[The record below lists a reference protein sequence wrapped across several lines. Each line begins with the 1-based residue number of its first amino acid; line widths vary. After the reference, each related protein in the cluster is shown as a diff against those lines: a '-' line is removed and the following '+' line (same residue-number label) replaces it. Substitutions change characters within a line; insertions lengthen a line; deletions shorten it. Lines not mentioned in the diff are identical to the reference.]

1 VFEGFP
7 SESTR
12 WFDEVAGMDD
22 WSAVQAR
29 RADHDRWIRQPM
41 VALCTELADE
51 FGAPYIWRLHRSRW
65 FWAHQHAQV
74 QIADTIELGVTLSGD
89 GLRVNG
95 GWLRSS
101 PDQVRR
107 FRVAVDAPAGKELAE
122 AITDAEAAG
131 FSIGG
136 HRLARVPRGF
146 PADHPWAELLLYRTL
161 TAEQGWPADGWL
173 ATREALDRVRTG
185 WRAVE
190 PLTGWLAEF
199 VGPRESRM

>member
-1 VFEGFP
+1 MFEGFP
-7 SESTR
+7 SESMR
-12 WFDEVAGMDD
+12 WFDEVVGLDD
-22 WSAVQAR
+22 WAAVQAR
-29 RADHDRWIRQPM
+29 RAEHDRWIRQPM

-65 FWAHQHAQV
+65 FWAHQHAQI

-89 GLRVNG
+89 GLQING

-122 AITDAEAAG
+122 AIADAETAG
-131 FSIGG
+131 FSMGG
-136 HRLARVPRGF
+136 LRLARVPRGF
-146 PADHPWAELLLYRTL
+146 TADHPRAELLLHRTL

-173 ATREALDRVRTG
+173 ATREALDRVRAG
-185 WRAVE
+185 WRALD

-199 VGPRESRM
+199 VGWRESRM

>member
-7 SESTR
+7 SKSMR
-12 WFDEVAGMDD
+12 WFDEVAGLGD
-22 WSAVQAR
+22 WAAVKAR

-74 QIADTIELGVTLSGD
+74 QIADTVELGVTLSGD
-89 GLRVNG
+89 GLQVNG
-95 GWLRSS
+95 GWVRSS

-107 FRVAVDAPAGKELAE
+107 FRAAVDAPAGKELVE

-131 FSIGG
+131 FSIDG

-146 PADHPWAELLLYRTL
+146 TADHPRAGLLLCRTL

-173 ATREALDRVRTG
+173 ATREALDRVRAG
-185 WRAVE
+185 WRSLD

>member
-1 VFEGFP
+1 
-7 SESTR
+7 
-12 WFDEVAGMDD
+12 MDD

-185 WRAVE
+185 WRALE